1 MAGQFDE
8 VYQRALDDPE
18 TFWTEAAASIDWSR
32 PFDKIL
38 DDSNSPF
45 NKWFPGAE
53 CNTCYNAVDR
63 HVAAGR
69 GEQNAIIYDSPIT
82 EKRLRNSPVFCAILG
97 WKKAIGLLSICRWCR
112 RQL

>member
-1 MAGQFDE
+1 MAGQFEE

-18 TFWTEAAASIDWSR
+18 TFWTEAAAAIDWSR

-82 EKRLRNSPVFCAILG
+82 GKKGKITIQSLHHLRTLTLSPYSHCM
-97 WKKAIGLLSICRWCR
+97 STS
-112 RQL
+112 

>member
-1 MAGQFDE
+1 MAERFNE
-8 VYQRALDDPE
+8 VYERALNNPQE
-18 TFWTEAAASIDWSR
+18 FWAEAAAAIDWLK
-32 PFDKIL
+32 PFDAVL

-63 HVAAGR
+63 HVEAGH

-82 EKRLRNSPVFCAILG
+82 
-97 WKKAIGLLSICRWCR
+97 
-112 RQL
+112 